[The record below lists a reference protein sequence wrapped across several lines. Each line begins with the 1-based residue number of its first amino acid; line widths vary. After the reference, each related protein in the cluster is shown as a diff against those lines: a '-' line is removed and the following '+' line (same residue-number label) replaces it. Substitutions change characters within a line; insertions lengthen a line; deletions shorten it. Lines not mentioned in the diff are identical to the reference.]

1 MRDRWHGFSIC
12 SRTLFESSTSY
23 AGYANEVF
31 APGCSHT
38 ARRRRPQQAAR
49 PGPSVVGGSSNS
61 AKRRARQVKRADRAD
76 KGEHADT
83 LDDQESPRSRPLQ
96 TLEVDAKCGLWFF
109 VSADSAK
116 VGEID
121 AHQQH
126 VSLSYA
132 DAHKQ
137 DYLSI
142 YGSARLA
149 RDRAH
154 MQLLWTPVGEGLVSA
169 RSG

>member
-1 MRDRWHGFSIC
+1 M
-12 SRTLFESSTSY
+12 
-23 AGYANEVF
+23 EVQI
-31 APGCSHT
+31 
-38 ARRRRPQQAAR
+38 QQNDER
-49 PGPSVVGGSSNS
+49 VKLSELIERIKVGMPT
-61 AKRRARQVKRADRAD
+61 
-76 KGEHADT
+76 T
-83 LDDQESPRSRPLQ
+83 LDDQESLRSRPLQ

-142 YGSARLA
+142 SGSARLA